1 MSQIPRDR
9 RLSLSAQVIDS
20 ALQVGRIPENDGRD
34 EQV

>member
-1 MSQIPRDR
+1 MLPLI
-9 RLSLSAQVIDS
+9 AQVIDS